1 MVAMKPIQEWIGEPG
16 VVISWH
22 PSRASLAKVRE
33 APVSDVPTSYQQ
45 EQHLLAYRKHL
56 AEGTDMARL
65 IIPGWDVPG
74 QCDVRAMTHVINA
87 YLRRHDTFHSWFEFA
102 GSAGETGEIIRH
114 TVTNPRDIKFVA
126 TEHGEMAAAEWRD
139 HVMST
144 PDPWQWTASTSVSSS
159 GPTISPSTSASTTC
173 TPMRCSSGWRSSRST

>member
-65 IIPGWDVPG
+65 IIGLGCARAVRCARDDA
-74 QCDVRAMTHVINA
+74 CDQR
-87 YLRRHDTFHSWFEFA
+87 L
-102 GSAGETGEIIRH
+102 SAQ
-114 TVTNPRDIKFVA
+114 A
-126 TEHGEMAAAEWRD
+126 
-139 HVMST
+139 
-144 PDPWQWTASTSVSSS
+144 
-159 GPTISPSTSASTTC
+159 
-173 TPMRCSSGWRSSRST
+173 